1 MHALEEQL
9 VAMDP
14 LAGRLLQ
21 AQQLVGAQVALVVRA
36 TLTLE
41 DRFRQ
46 FAHGLAS
53 VPSKIFIG
61 RSASGTPPSAVTSQV
76 SCM

>member
-9 VAMDP
+9 VAVHP
-14 LAGRLLQ
+14 FVGGLLQ
-21 AQQLVGAQVALVVRA
+21 AQQLVGAQVTLVVGA
-36 TLTLE
+36 ALALE
-41 DRFRQ
+41 DRLRQ
-46 FAHGLAS
+46 LAHGLPS